1 MHLCA
6 ADHGTLN
13 SLTNKKQSITD
24 VKHSELEKSQISR
37 DCTDLSAMIWWFTSN
52 NPFECSDTSLLCL
65 SYGVVASDTDTLN
78 CDTAESVGEQ
88 ILLKMDN
95 IGYADII
102 GVGTGARVG
111 GWLLCLRGRSV
122 TVAPT
127 LKKCY
132 DCRPICEL
140 KVST

>member
-1 MHLCA
+1 MTESVGTTSVQTMHLCA

-13 SLTNKKQSITD
+13 SLTNMKQSISD

-52 NPFECSDTSLLCL
+52 NPFECSDTRLLCL
-65 SYGVVASDTDTLN
+65 SSGVVASDTDALN

-95 IGYADII
+95 IGYADI
-102 GVGTGARVG
+102 GVGSRGRVG
-111 GWLLCLRGRSV
+111 GLTSLFEG
-122 TVAPT
+122 A
-127 LKKCY
+127 
-132 DCRPICEL
+132 
-140 KVST
+140 